1 MGICIELWCTRH
13 MKAGKGKSNL
23 GRVHVFD
30 PVHSIRFSHKHIA
43 VQQNNTVKQTRKRL
57 SHHPIIPNS
66 QAQPADYSLLG
77 S

>member
-30 PVHSIRFSHKHIA
+30 PVHSIRFSHKHIV

-57 SHHPIIPNS
+57 LAPSLPTS
-66 QAQPADYSLLG
+66 QAQPADYLLLG